1 MHSNQGLDLTT
12 LSDHFSGPLIT
23 PDHPEYDTVRQLW
36 NAMADKRPALIARCQ
51 NEEDIQAALAFART
65 HDLEIALRGAGHNIA
80 GNASCNGGIL
90 IDLSLMTKVT
100 VDREN
105 RIVHAEPGATLGDID
120 AASQAHGL
128 AVPLGINS
136 TTGIAGLTLG
146 GGFGWLTRRF
156 GMTVD
161 ALTAARVV
169 GVDGDLCTAS
179 VNENNELF
187 WALRGGGG
195 NFGVVS
201 RFDFSAYPVGPE
213 VFAGLVVFPFEQAS
227 QVLNRYRSWILTTPE
242 TFNTWVV
249 IRHAPPLPFLDPS
262 VHGTKVVVMAVCH
275 SGDIAEGDALA
286 QTLQSFGEPVGAHLG
301 PMPYVDWQQA
311 FDPLL
316 TPGARNYW
324 KTHNFTEM
332 TEELVE
338 VALDYGEGLPGPECE
353 VFFAVIA
360 GAANR
365 IAPDATAWG
374 ARDAR
379 FVMNVHARWQ
389 DAADDE
395 RCIEWARALFRATA
409 SYASAGAYVNF
420 MTEEEGGRVEDAYM
434 GNFARLKAVKQ
445 QYDPDNLLHLNQ
457 NIRPD

>member
-1 MHSNQGLDLTT
+1 MRSTKGLDLST
-12 LSDHFSGPLIT
+12 LSGQFTGPLIT
-23 PDHPEYDTVRQLW
+23 PDHPEYDDVRQLW

-51 NEEDIQAALAFART
+51 NEDDIQAALAFARQQ
-65 HDLEIALRGAGHNIA
+65 DLEIALRGAGHNIA
-80 GNASCNGGIL
+80 GNASCDDGIL
-90 IDLSLMTKVT
+90 IDLSLMSRVT

-105 RIVHAEPGATLGDID
+105 RVVHAEPGATLGEVD
-120 AASQAHGL
+120 AATQEYGL

-136 TTGIAGLTLG
+136 TTGVAGLTLG

-161 ALTAARVV
+161 ALTSARVI
-169 GVDGDLCTAS
+169 GVDGKLRTAS
-179 VNENNELF
+179 ASENTDLF

-201 RFDFSAYPVGPE
+201 CFDFMAYPVGPE
-213 VFAGLVVFPFEQAS
+213 VFAGLIVFPFEQAT
-227 QVLNRYRSWILTTPE
+227 QVLNRYREWILTTPE
-242 TFNTWVV
+242 TFNAWVV
-249 IRHAPPLPFLDPS
+249 IRHAPPLPFLDPA

-275 SGDIAEGDALA
+275 SGELAEGEALA
-286 QTLQSFGEPVGAHLG
+286 QTLQSFGEPVGAHTG

-316 TPGARNYW
+316 GAGARNYW
-324 KTHNFTEM
+324 KTHNFTELSAP
-332 TEELVE
+332 LVD
-338 VALDYGEGLPGPECE
+338 VAVEYGNRLPGPECE

-365 IAPDATAWG
+365 IAADATAWG

-389 DAADDE
+389 DPGDDE
-395 RCIEWARALFRATA
+395 RCIDWARALFRATEG
-409 SYASAGAYVNF
+409 YASAGAYVNF
-420 MTEEEGGRVEDAYM
+420 MTDDEGGRVEDAYM
-434 GNFARLKAVKQ
+434 GNYERLKAAKR